1 MRPLL
6 LRLAIVLSVVP
17 LAACSDGSPASGAVS
32 SASKPPVA
40 STPRSANAPT
50 LSADDQVKLVAWFE
64 EGRHKQGM
72 GVLDRNLGRFKR
84 SVAIDP
90 STPADFRNVH
100 SACRD
105 LDHDLNIIK
114 DFEPIPDPPTQALWS
129 SALMNLRQ
137 GATQCLTGSTAN
149 DATQVTKAKTALM
162 KGDTDYS
169 AVVARLGKA
178 LGVTPTPTSS

>member
-17 LAACSDGSPASGAVS
+17 LAACSDGSPAGGAVS
-32 SASKPPVA
+32 SASTPPVA

-64 EGRHKQGM
+64 KGRHKQGM
-72 GVLDRNLGRFKR
+72 GVLDRDLGRFKR

-149 DATQVTKAKTALM
+149 DAAQVTKAKTALM

-178 LGVTPTPTSS
+178 LGAAPTPTSS